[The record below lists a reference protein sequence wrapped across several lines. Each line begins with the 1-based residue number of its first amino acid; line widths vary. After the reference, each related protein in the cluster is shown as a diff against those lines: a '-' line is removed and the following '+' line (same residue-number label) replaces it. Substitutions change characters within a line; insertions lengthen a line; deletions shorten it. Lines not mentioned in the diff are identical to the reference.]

1 MCPICDGASTFIK
14 ICFRKSNIVKS
25 KTGKKTILIIVVLA
39 VIVIMANLFGPAAL
53 NKIKKDDVMT
63 SSELEKAIDIAQLST
78 AEFVYNGIA
87 EKYKDKKPEEVECYI
102 TYNAHVKV
110 GIDMEDV
117 EFLIDEVNRTVTP
130 ILPEI
135 NINNAVVDESSFSY
149 ILENPDISL
158 KDVITLCKEDVMKN
172 AAESEVL
179 YETAEEN
186 LKAVIEGLLKPIL
199 DNENYEIVW

>member
-1 MCPICDGASTFIK
+1 M
-14 ICFRKSNIVKS
+14 KS

-149 ILENPDISL
+149 IPENPDISL